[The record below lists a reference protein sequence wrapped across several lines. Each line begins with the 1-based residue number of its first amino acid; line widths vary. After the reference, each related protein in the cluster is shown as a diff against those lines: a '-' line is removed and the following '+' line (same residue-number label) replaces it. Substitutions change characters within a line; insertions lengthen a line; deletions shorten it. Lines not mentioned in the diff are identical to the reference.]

1 MKLQWATAAMALFLC
16 VGAAMAQT
24 APAPAQPAPVVRE
37 IAKIAGEVYRFR
49 NNFHY
54 SIFVVT
60 PEGVIATDPINAAAA
75 QWLKDEI
82 KSRFDKP
89 VRYVVLSHD
98 HADHSS
104 GGEVFARDGA
114 IVVAHERAKLAI
126 LGEKRPTAAPQL
138 TFSDRMTLELGG
150 TALELVH
157 VGRNH
162 SDNSIVMRLPKER
175 IVFAVDFIPV
185 KAVAFRDFPDAY
197 VADWIDSLRRVET
210 MEFDILAPGHGPLGN
225 KADVTAFREYMEDL
239 SGQVLA
245 LARGGKSLEET
256 KQLVDLS
263 KYKAWMGF
271 EQMAGLN
278 VEGMYRHVQATRRPN
293 P

>member
-1 MKLQWATAAMALFLC
+1 MKLQFATAATALFLFAG
-16 VGAAMAQT
+16 GAAAQT

-60 PEGVIATDPINAAAA
+60 PDGAIVTDPINAAAA

-82 KSRFDKP
+82 KSRFGRP

-104 GGEVFARDGA
+104 GGEVFAQDGA
-114 IVVAHERAKLAI
+114 VVVAHERARDAI
-126 LGEKRPTAAPQL
+126 VGEKRPTAVPQL
-138 TFSDRMTLELGG
+138 TFNDRMTLELGG
-150 TALELVH
+150 ATLELIH

-197 VADWIDSLRRVET
+197 VAEWIDSLRAVEAL
-210 MEFDILAPGHGPLGN
+210 EFDILAPGHGPLGS

-239 SGQVLA
+239 RGQVLA
-245 LARGGKSLEET
+245 LARAGKGAEEA

-278 VEGMYRHVQATRRPN
+278 VEGMHRHVQATRRAN
-293 P
+293 